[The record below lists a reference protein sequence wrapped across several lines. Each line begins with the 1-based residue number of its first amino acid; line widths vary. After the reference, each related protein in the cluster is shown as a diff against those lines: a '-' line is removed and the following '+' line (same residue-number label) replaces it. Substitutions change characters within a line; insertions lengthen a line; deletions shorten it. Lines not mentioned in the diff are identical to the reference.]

1 MGLFPQS
8 FIDDLK
14 MQADILQVVQE
25 RVPLRRAGAS
35 YKGLCPFHGE
45 KTPSFNV
52 NPERGVFHCFGCGVG
67 GDVFKFVEMYDKVS
81 FPEAVRLLAARVG
94 MPVPEPE
101 QGRRDAAE
109 EAEREAL
116 LKMHELAAV
125 YYREALDGPG
135 GARVR
140 AYLADDRKLTPATIA
155 ALGYG
160 YAPPDR
166 EGLRRYLQGKGFPPG
181 QMVRAGLVV
190 EREGGQ
196 LVDRFRNRLLIPICR
211 ESGSVVAF
219 GGRAL
224 DAGQVPKY
232 LNSPETAIYVK
243 GRTLYGLHVTKS
255 AVRRLGY
262 AVLVEGYFDLAQA
275 WQAGIAPLVAS
286 CGTALTPAQARTLRR
301 LASKVVL
308 SFDPDTAGRTAAA
321 RSSELL
327 VTEGFQVNVA
337 MLPAGQD
344 PDTFIQTAGGE
355 AYVEKLRTSRPYLE
369 YLLDRA
375 ADEHDL
381 GSDAGRRA
389 FLGRMLGVA
398 ARIPD
403 AAARD
408 QFADRLSHK
417 ARITEEVVRAEIRK
431 AAVQRR
437 TELAPA
443 SLGQGAAG
451 ELKTAETGLLWNVMH
466 DPAAT
471 GPALAGL
478 EPEDLEGLRAG
489 PILALARSLAE
500 SAGAALPKTLLE
512 RLNDQEADLVS
523 RISQRP
529 APPAP
534 PDGCVYAL
542 KRLRYERQRAE
553 LQREIDRLQELG
565 ASGDDARIDAHW
577 RRKEELVQR
586 LEALGL

>member
-14 MQADILQVVQE
+14 LQADILQVVQE
-25 RVPLRRAGAS
+25 RVSLRRAGTS

-67 GDVFKFVEMYDKVS
+67 GDVFKFVELYEKVT
-81 FPEAVRLLAARVG
+81 FPEAVRLLAGRLGV
-94 MPVPEPE
+94 PVPEPE
-101 QGRRDAAE
+101 GNRRDPAE

-116 LKMHELAAV
+116 LKMHELAAA
-125 YYREALDGPG
+125 YYCEQLDSPG

-140 AYLADDRKLTPATIA
+140 AYLEHRGLTAATVQ

-160 YAPPDR
+160 FAPAARD
-166 EGLRRYLQGKGFPPG
+166 GLRRHLEEKGFPAG
-181 QMVRAGLVV
+181 QLTRSGLVV

-211 ESGSVVAF
+211 ETGSVVAF

-224 DAGQVPKY
+224 EEGQVPKY
-232 LNSPETAIYVK
+232 LNSPETAIYSK
-243 GRTLYGLHVTKS
+243 GRTLYGLHVTKG
-255 AVRRLGY
+255 AIRRLGY

-275 WQAGIAPLVAS
+275 VQAGIEPVVAS
-286 CGTALTPAQARTLRR
+286 CGTALTPAQARNLRR
-301 LASKVVL
+301 LAGKVVL
-308 SFDPDTAGRTAAA
+308 SFDPDAAGQTAAV

-337 MLPAGQD
+337 VLPPGRD
-344 PDTFIQTAGGE
+344 PDTFIRDSGGP

-369 YLLDRA
+369 YLLERA
-375 ADEHDL
+375 SKEHDL
-381 GSDAGRRA
+381 GTDAGRRA
-389 FLGRMLGVA
+389 FLGRMLAVA

-408 QFADRLSHK
+408 QFGDRLAHR

-437 TELAPA
+437 TEWAPVQA
-443 SLGQGAAG
+443 VRAD
-451 ELKTAETGLLWNVMH
+451 ELKTAE
-466 DPAAT
+466 
-471 GPALAGL
+471 AGL
-478 EPEDLEGLRAG
+478 IWNLVHQPDATVPVLLELEDEDLEGLRTAS
-489 PILALARSLAE
+489 ILALARSLA
-500 SAGAALPKTLLE
+500 SGGDTSLPNTLRE
-512 RLNDQEADLVS
+512 RLNQEEAALVM
-523 RISQRP
+523 RIGGRP

-534 PDGCVYAL
+534 PEGCLYAL

-553 LQREIDRLQELG
+553 LQRQIDRLQELG
-565 ASGDDARIDAHW
+565 AAGDDARIDALW
-577 RRKEELVQR
+577 RQKKDVVQR